1 MEDIPL
7 MPVAYIH
14 RLAEL
19 MAEEGLDA
27 DSILRESGIS
37 PNLFRRPDSLVT
49 LRQSLSLATRYLG
62 LSSHPLPALRYGQ
75 RLDLITHGLLG
86 HVYCWR
92 GDFRGLIESIA
103 AYMQVRLPMLT
114 FTIIEGQGYFG
125 VQIASTGGSPRAQ
138 AFLEQATLGSLHALC
153 SPVARKIVIHC
164 RHDFFSDPGA
174 ARQLLQAELNSD
186 HDCTE
191 LRFHANARLPESLSA
206 SDALTI
212 ATQDPFEE
220 PAFVVRLRNELLS
233 HLQGRDSAENIAS
246 ALGMSVRTLRRRLAE
261 FSLNFNTIR
270 ADVRMQ
276 VAMRHLTTT
285 HISIDRIATLVGY
298 SDQAAFTRAF
308 RQWKGETPAAIRQQR
323 AQHLHAVT
331 GNEQESRRSAPVE

>member
-7 MPVAYIH
+7 MPVVYIH

-27 DSILRESGIS
+27 DSVLRESGIS

-49 LRQSLSLATRYLG
+49 LRQALSLATRYMG
-62 LSSHPLPALRYGQ
+62 LSSHPLPALRFGQ
-75 RLDLITHGLLG
+75 RMDLITHGLLG

-103 AYMQVRLPMLT
+103 AYLQVRLPMLT
-114 FTIIEGQGYFG
+114 FTICEGRGYFG
-125 VQIASTGGSPRAQ
+125 VKIAGTGGSTRFRD
-138 AFLEQATLGSLHALC
+138 FLEQATLGSLHALC
-153 SPVARKIVIHC
+153 SPVARNIMIHC

-174 ARQLLQAELNSD
+174 ARQLLQTELNSD

-191 LRFHANARLPESLSA
+191 LRFYANAQLNTSLPPG
-206 SDALTI
+206 DPLTA

-233 HLQGRDSAENIAS
+233 HQQGRDCAENIAS

-261 FSLNFNTIR
+261 FSLNFNSMR

-276 VAMRHLTTT
+276 VAMRYLTTT

-323 AQHLHAVT
+323 ARHLHVVT
-331 GNEQESRRSAPVE
+331 GSAPDTGHDAPDA

>member
-7 MPVAYIH
+7 MPVVYIH

-19 MAEEGLDA
+19 MVEEGLDA
-27 DSILRESGIS
+27 DGVLRESGIS

-49 LRQSLSLATRYLG
+49 LRQSLSLATRYMG
-62 LSSHPLPALRYGQ
+62 LSSHPLPALRFGL

-92 GDFRGLIESIA
+92 GDFRDLIESIA

-114 FTIIEGQGYFG
+114 FTISEGQGYFG
-125 VQIASTGGSPRAQ
+125 VKIASTGGSPRAQ
-138 AFLEQATLGSLHALC
+138 SFLEQATLGSLHALC
-153 SPVARKIVIHC
+153 SPVVRNIAIHC

-174 ARQLLQAELNSD
+174 ARQLLQAELNPD

-191 LRFHANARLPESLSA
+191 LRFHANAPIRTALPA
-206 SDALTI
+206 GDTMTA
-212 ATQDPFEE
+212 AVQDPFEA

-308 RQWKGETPAAIRQQR
+308 RQWKGETPATIRQQR
-323 AQHLHAVT
+323 AQHLHAVADI
-331 GNEQESRRSAPVE
+331 EKESLRGAPGD

>member
-19 MAEEGLDA
+19 MTEEGLDA
-27 DSILRESGIS
+27 DSVLRESGIS

-49 LRQSLSLATRYLG
+49 LRQALSLATRYMG

-75 RLDLITHGLLG
+75 QLDLITHGLLG

-92 GDFRGLIESIA
+92 ADFRGLIESAA
-103 AYMQVRLPMLT
+103 AYMQVRLPMLNLA
-114 FTIIEGQGYFG
+114 ISEGHGYFG
-125 VQIASTGGSPRAQ
+125 VKIASTGGSLRAR
-138 AFLEQATLGSLHALC
+138 AFLEQATLGSFHTLC
-153 SPVARKIVIHC
+153 SPVARNMVIHC
-164 RHDFFSDPGA
+164 RHDFFNDPGA
-174 ARQLLQAELNSD
+174 ARHLLQTELNSD

-191 LRFHANARLPESLSA
+191 LRVYADARLRPLVPP
-206 SDALTI
+206 SDTLAA

-233 HLQGRDSAENIAS
+233 HQQGRDSAENIAS

-261 FSLNFNTIR
+261 FSLNFNSIR

-308 RQWKGETPAAIRQQR
+308 RQWKGETPAVIRQQR
-323 AQHLHAVT
+323 TQHLRAEP
-331 GNEQESRRSAPVE
+331 GNEPEPRHDGAGT